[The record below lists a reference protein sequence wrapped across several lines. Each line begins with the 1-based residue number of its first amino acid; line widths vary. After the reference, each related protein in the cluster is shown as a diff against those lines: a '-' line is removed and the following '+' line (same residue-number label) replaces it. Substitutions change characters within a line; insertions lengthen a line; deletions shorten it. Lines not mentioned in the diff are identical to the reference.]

1 MVRLSLPE
9 FIYYGLILVTLGLY
23 LSLYIKNR
31 GSIIPARRTA
41 TRWGIVASFA
51 VIGVLGVLFG
61 LVGWL
66 HALLSAGL
74 ACAIAYYVIFIKY
87 ADK

>member
-9 FIYYGLILVTLGLY
+9 FVYYGLLLVTLGLY

-31 GSIIPARRTA
+31 KNILPARRTA
-41 TRWGIVASFA
+41 TRLGIVASFA
-51 VIGVLGVLFG
+51 VIGVLGALFG

-66 HALLSAGL
+66 PALLSAAL
-74 ACAIAYYVIFIKY
+74 ACILAYYIVFVRY
-87 ADK
+87 ADN